1 MLLQIDHS
9 DLISNLDYIPGPQM
23 PWKKNSSLQL
33 QDVYAQVYS
42 HLTVAWRDRDT
53 TLRILGQVIIAH
65 PSNSS
70 SPKWIAAVLD
80 LEHDRVMQIVTEL
93 HLFLKI
99 DNGDKDI
106 RIRHPSFLE
115 FLLDRTRSQNL
126 FVDLDEA
133 RLALQDSPA
142 IIRRIFTTECV

>member
-1 MLLQIDHS
+1 M
-9 DLISNLDYIPGPQM
+9 
-23 PWKKNSSLQL
+23 
-33 QDVYAQVYS
+33 YAQVYS
-42 HLTVAWRDRDT
+42 YLTVGWTDRDT
-53 TLRILGQVIIAH
+53 TLRILGQVVIAH
-65 PSNSS
+65 PSKFS

-80 LEHDRVMQIVTEL
+80 LEHDCVMQIVTKL
-93 HLFLKI
+93 HMFLKI

-115 FLLDRTRSQNL
+115 FLLDRTRSQDL

-142 IIRRIFTTECV
+142 IIKRIFNTEGM